1 MRVPTTPTVLLTVAA
16 LAACSPDA
24 AGDPLAPSAP
34 TRSMDGSAT
43 PAVAAARRAE
53 LPFHGTIAAVETVE
67 PQPATNTGLVHVE
80 GTGTATHLGRF
91 TFVNDFTL
99 DFDVEALAGVE
110 QMTLTAANGDVLTA
124 TAVGQGIP
132 TGDGATLNTFESATI
147 TGGTGRFAGATGSF
161 ILRRLLVEATGISSG
176 SFTGTI
182 SLDH

>member
-1 MRVPTTPTVLLTVAA
+1 MRVHMTPAVLLSLAA

-24 AGDPLAPSAP
+24 PRDPLAPSAP
-34 TRSMDGSAT
+34 IRSVGGSAAPA
-43 PAVAAARRAE
+43 PAVARGAR
-53 LPFHGTIAAVETVE
+53 LPFHGTLAAFETVE
-67 PQPATNTGLVHVE
+67 IQPATNTGLVHVE

-99 DFDVEALAGVE
+99 DFNVEALAGLE

-124 TAVGQGIP
+124 TAVGQGVP
-132 TGDGATLNTFESATI
+132 TGDGATLDTFESATI

-161 ILRRLLVEATGISSG
+161 ILRRVLVEATGISAG

-182 SLDH
+182 SLRK